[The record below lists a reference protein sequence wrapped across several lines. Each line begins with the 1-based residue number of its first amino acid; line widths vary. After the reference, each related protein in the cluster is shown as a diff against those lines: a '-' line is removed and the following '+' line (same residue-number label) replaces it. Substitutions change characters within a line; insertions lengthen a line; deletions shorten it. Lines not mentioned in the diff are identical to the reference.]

1 MHLRSTAG
9 SRVAGPPTPA
19 LRVVGSVAAVLLGAV
34 GIWLIVTGTSQK
46 WTELGVLAGLWGLLI
61 GAFVAFGPRQPA
73 DREPAAPAGAPDAP
87 QPAAAARPAELD
99 RVDDAIERRR
109 FETRLE
115 TLLRAEIQSAVAR
128 EVSGLRA
135 EVAALRTELIEK
147 VGGELRLERIETT
160 RIIGSDLE
168 ALQREVDQLKRER
181 RAAALPTLRPVPK
194 VVEARHAGAD
204 LADDGGRRR
213 RKDDG
218 ENDLLSQILARE
230 TVGRHGR

>member
-73 DREPAAPAGAPDAP
+73 ERQPAVADVP
-87 QPAAAARPAELD
+87 QPAAAPRPAELD
-99 RVDDAIERRR
+99 RVDDVVERRR

-147 VGGELRLERIETT
+147 VGGELRLERIEPT